1 MKTGYVV
8 GRVWATKRL
17 GELPSGALLEIDLE
31 AAASGGG
38 SGGGAGERLVAFD
51 PLGCGEGERVLVT
64 QGSVAKGWFPNAN
77 AVVDALVVGSLDP
90 TDESAGEAKTPPK
103 AKSKKA

>member
-17 GELPSGALLEIDLE
+17 SDLPPGALLEIDLE
-31 AAASGGG
+31 ETGGG
-38 SGGGAGERLVAFD
+38 TTERLVAFD

-64 QGSVAKGWFPNAN
+64 QGSVAKGWFQDSS
-77 AVVDALVVGSLDP
+77 AVVDALVIGSLDV
-90 TDESAGEAKTPPK
+90 TGEETSAPRKAR
-103 AKSKKA
+103 AKSS

>member
-17 GELPSGALLEIDLE
+17 GEMPSGALLEIDLE
-31 AAASGGG
+31 AAGG
-38 SGGGAGERLVAFD
+38 GGGAGERLVAFD

-64 QGSVAKGWFPNAN
+64 LGSVAKGWFQEGN

-90 TDESAGEAKTPPK
+90 TGESAGEAKAPPK

>member
-31 AAASGGG
+31 AADGGG
-38 SGGGAGERLVAFD
+38 GGDASERLVAFD

-64 QGSVAKGWFPNAN
+64 QGSVAKGWFPDGT

-90 TDESAGEAKTPPK
+90 TGETKTQPK
-103 AKSKKA
+103 TKSKKA

>member
-31 AAASGGG
+31 AVG
-38 SGGGAGERLVAFD
+38 GGGAGERVVAFD

-64 QGSVAKGWFPNAN
+64 QGSVAKGWFKDGK

-90 TDESAGEAKTPPK
+90 TGETTGEAKAAPK
-103 AKSKKA
+103 AKTKKA

>member
-17 GELPSGALLEIDLE
+17 DELPSGALLEIDLE
-31 AAASGGG
+31 EAASSGGG
-38 SGGGAGERLVAFD
+38 NGAGERLVAFD

-64 QGSVAKGWFPNAN
+64 QGSVAKGWFPDGN

-90 TDESAGEAKTPPK
+90 TGESGGGVKAAPK
-103 AKSKKA
+103 SKSKKA

>member
-17 GELPSGALLEIDLE
+17 SELPSGALLEIDLE
-31 AAASGGG
+31 VASGGDG
-38 SGGGAGERLVAFD
+38 SGGGGDGGAGERLVAFD

-64 QGSVAKGWFPNAN
+64 QGSVAKGWFPDGG

-90 TDESAGEAKTPPK
+90 TGEAKRPSK
-103 AKSKKA
+103 SKSKKA

>member
-31 AAASGGG
+31 IAPGSSG
-38 SGGGAGERLVAFD
+38 GGGAGERVVAFD

-64 QGSVAKGWFPNAN
+64 QGSVAKGWFKDGT

-90 TDESAGEAKTPPK
+90 TGESAGGAKAKT
-103 AKSKKA
+103 KKG

>member
-8 GRVWATKRL
+8 GRVWSTKRL

-31 AAASGGG
+31 AVGGG
-38 SGGGAGERLVAFD
+38 GGPSERLVAFD
-51 PLGCGEGERVLVT
+51 PLGCGEGERVLIT
-64 QGSVAKGWFPNAN
+64 QGPVAKGWFQEGN
-77 AVVDALVVGSLDP
+77 AVVDALVIGSLDP
-90 TDESAGEAKTPPK
+90 TDEAKTSPK

>member
-17 GELPSGALLEIDLE
+17 GEMPSGALLEIDLE
-31 AAASGGG
+31 AASG
-38 SGGGAGERLVAFD
+38 GGGAGERLIAFD
-51 PLGCGEGERVLVT
+51 PLGCGEGESVLVT
-64 QGSVAKGWFPNAN
+64 QGPVAKGWFQDGN

-90 TDESAGEAKTPPK
+90 SGEAKTPPK
-103 AKSKKA
+103 AKTMKA

>member
-31 AAASGGG
+31 VTGGSGG
-38 SGGGAGERLVAFD
+38 GGGAGERVVAFD

-64 QGSVAKGWFPNAN
+64 QGSVAKGWFKDGT

-90 TDESAGEAKTPPK
+90 TGETAGEAKAPPK
-103 AKSKKA
+103 AKAKKA

>member
-31 AAASGGG
+31 TAGGG
-38 SGGGAGERLVAFD
+38 DGGGGGGAGERLVAFD

-64 QGSVAKGWFPNAN
+64 QGSVAKGWFPDAS

-90 TDESAGEAKTPPK
+90 TSEAKHPSK
-103 AKSKKA
+103 SKSKKA

>member
-17 GELPSGALLEIDLE
+17 GGMPSGALLEIDLE
-31 AAASGGG
+31 AAGG
-38 SGGGAGERLVAFD
+38 GGGAGERLVAFD

-64 QGSVAKGWFPNAN
+64 QGSVAKGWFQEGN
-77 AVVDALVVGSLDP
+77 AVIDALVVGSLDP
-90 TDESAGEAKTPPK
+90 TGESAGEAKASPK
-103 AKSKKA
+103 SKSKKA

>member
-8 GRVWATKRL
+8 GRVWSTKRL

-31 AAASGGG
+31 AVGGG
-38 SGGGAGERLVAFD
+38 GGGPSERLVAFD
-51 PLGCGEGERVLVT
+51 PLGCGEGERVLIT
-64 QGSVAKGWFPNAN
+64 QGPVAKGWFQEGN
-77 AVVDALVVGSLDP
+77 AVVDALVIGSLDP
-90 TDESAGEAKTPPK
+90 TDEAKTSPK

>member
-17 GELPSGALLEIDLE
+17 SDLPSGALLEIDLE
-31 AAASGGG
+31 ADGGG
-38 SGGGAGERLVAFD
+38 GGTAERVVAFD

-64 QGSVAKGWFPNAN
+64 QGSVAKGWFQDGS
-77 AVVDALVVGSLDP
+77 AVVDALVIGSLDP
-90 TDESAGEAKTPPK
+90 TGEETSPPRKARAK
-103 AKSKKA
+103 AS

>member
-31 AAASGGG
+31 AG
-38 SGGGAGERLVAFD
+38 SEGGGGAGERLVAFD

-64 QGSVAKGWFPNAN
+64 QGSVAKGWFPDGT

-90 TDESAGEAKTPPK
+90 TGEAKVPPK
-103 AKSKKA
+103 TKTKKA

>member
-31 AAASGGG
+31 AASGGG
-38 SGGGAGERLVAFD
+38 GASERLVAFD

-64 QGSVAKGWFPNAN
+64 QGSVAKGWFQGGT

-90 TDESAGEAKTPPK
+90 TGDAKAPSK
-103 AKSKKA
+103 GKSKKA

>member
-17 GELPSGALLEIDLE
+17 GEMPSGALLEIDLE
-31 AAASGGG
+31 SAGGG
-38 SGGGAGERLVAFD
+38 GGGAGERLVAFD

-64 QGSVAKGWFPNAN
+64 QGSVAKGWFQEGN
-77 AVVDALVVGSLDP
+77 AVIDALVVGSLDP
-90 TDESAGEAKTPPK
+90 TGESAGEAKASLK
-103 AKSKKA
+103 SKSKKA

>member
-31 AAASGGG
+31 EAASGGG
-38 SGGGAGERLVAFD
+38 DSGGGERVVAFD

-64 QGSVAKGWFPNAN
+64 QGSVAKGWFQDGK

-90 TDESAGEAKTPPK
+90 TGEAKAAPK
-103 AKSKKA
+103 NKSKKA

>member
-17 GELPSGALLEIDLE
+17 GEMPSGALLEIDLE
-31 AAASGGG
+31 SAGGG
-38 SGGGAGERLVAFD
+38 GGGAGERLVAFD

-64 QGSVAKGWFPNAN
+64 QGSVAKGWFQEGN
-77 AVVDALVVGSLDP
+77 AVIDALVVGSLDP
-90 TDESAGEAKTPPK
+90 TGGSAGEAKASPK
-103 AKSKKA
+103 SKSKKA